1 MHKYMRMH
9 ACVHCDARHL
19 IILKMVSPPINA
31 TQYGACPIPAVLKVM
46 PAQSKTEGQAIHHAC
61 ACAYAS
67 AHAASERAR
76 MRAC

>member
-46 PAQSKTEGQAIHHAC
+46 PAQSKPRRPGD
-61 ACAYAS
+61 S
-67 AHAASERAR
+67 SR
-76 MRAC
+76 MRLCVRLCTCC